1 MTHKGLIIKH
11 LVFTG
16 PNVRPACLD
25 FQPGSNL
32 IYGASNT
39 GKSFTLKSL
48 DFMFGGKKQ
57 LPNFNERKGYEG
69 IWLGFSLE
77 GVGDFTLFRA
87 ISGGSYKLYD
97 GLVKSAQIGQRAKM
111 LSSKHDPKNDNNLSQ
126 FLLKYL
132 ELAGELV
139 AKNAAGE
146 QDSLS
151 FRNLVEILL
160 VNETDIQIERSPI
173 ESGNSMTR
181 TKERSVFR
189 LLLTGT
195 DDSSIVT
202 NANENTFMTSKTA
215 RLEMIGEMI
224 INVESKLAENYPN
237 IDNLQI
243 QTKLLDEQFKQIQL
257 DLENA
262 QEPIV
267 KLVEKKRSLTVDIS
281 KASTRLEEVQLH
293 LERFKQLEEV
303 YLSDI
308 ERLKALEEAS
318 FILSLSSD
326 LDCPLCGAPAEM
338 QKHTESL
345 RSIGEMQNASLVEIK
360 KIELQR
366 SDLTDTVY
374 NLESEK
380 EKLKAVIK
388 DLKTNLEKVEK
399 EISMLVPDVNKSRL
413 ELGTIIEARDHAKK
427 GLSLLEQR
435 DELFVKRKEL
445 NNLKK
450 PSKADNPILNL
461 PADEV
466 NEFCKVVSNVLK
478 KWEFPG
484 DCNVS
489 FDYKTYDLIV
499 DGKLRVDNGKGV
511 RAIIHAAF
519 KIALLLYCRDRGL
532 PHPGFVVLDTPLLTY
547 RDPMKN
553 PKLGDLSEDEKA
565 LAKTSLKKRFF
576 EHLDSIRDLGQFI
589 ILENI
594 DPPAN
599 IENLAHVHLFY
610 GNSGEGRYGLFP
622 VHTNG

>member
-1 MTHKGLIIKH
+1 MAHKGLIIRH

-16 PNVRPACLD
+16 PNVKPAGLD
-25 FQPGSNL
+25 FEPGSNL

-39 GKSFTLKSL
+39 GKSFTLKSF
-48 DFMFGGKKQ
+48 DFMFGGQKQ
-57 LPNFNERKGYEG
+57 LPDFNERKGYEG

-77 GVGDFTLFRA
+77 GVGDFTLFRS

-97 GLVKSAQIGQRAKM
+97 GLVKSAQIRQKVKI

-132 ELAGELV
+132 ELAGKLV
-139 AKNAAGE
+139 AKKAAGE
-146 QDSLS
+146 QDGLS

-202 NANENTFMTSKTA
+202 NVNENTFITSKTA

-237 IDNLQI
+237 IDDLQTHI
-243 QTKLLDEQFKQIQL
+243 KLLDEQFKQIQI

-262 QEPIV
+262 QEPII
-267 KLVEKKRSLTVDIS
+267 KLVEKKRSLSVDIS
-281 KASTRLEEVQLH
+281 KISIRLEEVQFH
-293 LERFKQLEEV
+293 IERFKQLEEV

-345 RSIGEMQNASLVEIK
+345 RSIGEMQNASLAEIK

-366 SDLTDTVY
+366 SDLIGTVY

-380 EKLKAVIK
+380 EMLKAVLK
-388 DLKTNLEKVEK
+388 DLETNLEYVET
-399 EISMLVPDVNKSRL
+399 EISLLVPDVNKSHL
-413 ELGTIIEARDHAKK
+413 ELGKIIEARDHARK

-435 DELFVKRKEL
+435 DELFMKRKEL

-450 PSKADNPILNL
+450 PSKADNPKLNL

-466 NEFCKVVSNVLK
+466 NEFCKVVSKVLK
-478 KWEFPG
+478 QWEFPG

-489 FDYKTYDLIV
+489 FDYKTYDLRI

-519 KIALLLYCRDRGL
+519 KIALLLYCRDREL

-553 PKLGDLSEDEKA
+553 PKLGDLAEDEKA
-565 LAKTSLKKRFF
+565 LAKTSLKERFF
-576 EHLDSIRDLGQFI
+576 EHLASIYPLGQII

-594 DPPAN
+594 DPPEN
-599 IENLAHVHLFY
+599 IEDIAHVHLFY
-610 GNSGEGRYGLFP
+610 GDTEEGRYGLFP

>member
-1 MTHKGLIIKH
+1 MIHKGIVIRH

-16 PNVRPACLD
+16 PNIKPAGLD
-25 FQPGSNL
+25 FQSGSNL

-48 DFMFGGKKQ
+48 DFMLGGKKP
-57 LPNFNERKGYEG
+57 LPDLKERKGYKG

-87 ISGGSYKLYD
+87 ISGGQYTLYN
-97 GLVKSAQIGQRAKM
+97 GLLKSTQIGQKAKI

-132 ELAGELV
+132 ELTGKLV

-146 QDSLS
+146 QDGLS
-151 FRNLVEILL
+151 FRDLVGILL
-160 VNETDIQIERSPI
+160 VNETNIQIDRSPI
-173 ESGNSMTR
+173 ESGNSVNI

-195 DDSSIVT
+195 DDSLIVT
-202 NANENTFMTSKTA
+202 NVNENTFKTSKVA
-215 RLEMIGEMI
+215 RLEMVEEMI
-224 INVESKLAENYPN
+224 SSVESKLAVNYPN
-237 IDNLQI
+237 IDDLPTQI
-243 QTKLLDEQFKQIQL
+243 KLLEDQFKQIQI
-257 DLENA
+257 DLEHA
-262 QEPIV
+262 QEPII
-267 KLVEKKRSLTVDIS
+267 KLVEKKRSLSVNIS
-281 KASTRLEEVQLH
+281 KTSTRLEEVQLH
-293 LERFKQLEEV
+293 VERFKQLEEV

-318 FILSLSSD
+318 FILSLGSD

-338 QKHTESL
+338 QKHTDSL
-345 RSIGEMQNASLVEIK
+345 RGIGEMRNASLVEIK

-366 SDLTDTVY
+366 SDLTDTVH
-374 NLESEK
+374 NLEYEK
-380 EKLKAVIK
+380 EKLKAVLK
-388 DLKTNLEKVEK
+388 DLKSNLEEVEK
-399 EISMLVPDVNKSRL
+399 EISLLVPDVNKSRL
-413 ELGTIIEARDHAKK
+413 ELGKIIEARDYARK

-450 PSKADNPILNL
+450 PSKADNPKLNL

-466 NEFCKVVSNVLK
+466 NEFCKVVSKVLK

-489 FDYKTYDLIV
+489 FDYKTYDLRV

-553 PKLGDLSEDEKA
+553 PELGDLTDDEKA
-565 LAKTSLKKRFF
+565 LAKTSVKERFF
-576 EHLDSIRDLGQFI
+576 EHLALIDPLGQI
-589 ILENI
+589 IVLENI
-594 DPPAN
+594 DPPEN
-599 IENLAHVHLFY
+599 IEDLAHVHLFY
-610 GNSGEGRYGLFP
+610 GNTEESRYGFFP
-622 VHTNG
+622 VSTNV

>member
-1 MTHKGLIIKH
+1 MTHRGLIIRY

-16 PNVRPACLD
+16 PKVEPACLD

-48 DFMFGGKKQ
+48 DFMFGGQKK
-57 LPNFNERKGYEG
+57 LPDFKERKGYEG
-69 IWLGFSLE
+69 VWLGFTLE

-97 GLVKSAQIGQRAKM
+97 GLVKSAQIRQKAKT
-111 LSSKHDPKNDNNLSQ
+111 LSSKHDPNNDNNLSQ

-132 ELAGELV
+132 GLAGKLV

-146 QDSLS
+146 QDGLS
-151 FRNLVEILL
+151 FRDLVDILL
-160 VNETDIQIERSPI
+160 VNETNIQIERSPI
-173 ESGNSMTR
+173 ESENIVNR

-195 DDSSIVT
+195 DDSSIVI
-202 NANENTFMTSKTA
+202 NVNENTFKTSKIA
-215 RLEMIGEMI
+215 RLEMIEEMI
-224 INVESKLAENYPN
+224 SNIESKLAENYPD
-237 IDNLQI
+237 IVSFPAQI
-243 QTKLLDEQFKQIQL
+243 KLLDEQFEKIQIEL
-257 DLENA
+257 KLA
-262 QEPIV
+262 QEPII
-267 KLVEKKRSLTVDIS
+267 KLVEKKQLLSIDIS
-281 KASTRLEEVQLH
+281 KTSTRLEEVQLH
-293 LERFKQLEEV
+293 IERFKQLEEV

-308 ERLKALEEAS
+308 ERLRALEEAS

-345 RSIGEMQNASLVEIK
+345 RNIGEMQDASLIEIK

-366 SDLTDTVY
+366 SDLIDTVS

-380 EKLKAVIK
+380 EKLKAVLE
-388 DLKTNLEKVEK
+388 DLKSNLKQVEK
-399 EISMLVPDVNKSRL
+399 EISQLVPNVNKNHI
-413 ELGTIIEARDHAKK
+413 ELRKIIEARDRARK
-427 GLSLLEQR
+427 GLSLLEQK

-450 PSKADNPILNL
+450 PSKEDNPKLSL

-478 KWEFPG
+478 QWEFPG

-489 FDYKTYDLIV
+489 LNYKTYDLIV
-499 DGKLRVDNGKGV
+499 DGKLRIDNGKGV
-511 RAIIHAAF
+511 RAIIHSAF

-553 PKLGDLSEDEKA
+553 PKLEDLAEDEKA
-565 LAKTSLKKRFF
+565 LAKTSLKERFF
-576 EHLDSIRDLGQFI
+576 EHLASIYPLGQII

-594 DPPAN
+594 DPPKN
-599 IENLAHVHLFY
+599 IEDLSHVHLFS
-610 GNSGEGRYGLFP
+610 GNTEEGRYGLFP

>member
-1 MTHKGLIIKH
+1 
-11 LVFTG
+11 VFTG
-16 PNVRPACLD
+16 PNVKPAGLD
-25 FQPGSNL
+25 FEPGSNL

-48 DFMFGGKKQ
+48 DFMFGGQKQ
-57 LPNFNERKGYEG
+57 LPDFNERKGYEG

-97 GLVKSAQIGQRAKM
+97 GLVKSTQTGKKAKI
-111 LSSKHDPKNDNNLSQ
+111 LSQKHDSKKDNNLSQ
-126 FLLKYL
+126 FLLNYL
-132 ELAGELV
+132 ELNGKSV
-139 AKNAAGE
+139 AKNIAGE

-202 NANENTFMTSKTA
+202 NVNENTFITSKTA

-224 INVESKLAENYPN
+224 LDIESKLAKNYPN
-237 IDNLQI
+237 IDDLQI
-243 QTKLLDEQFKQIQL
+243 QIKLLDEQFEQIQIE
-257 DLENA
+257 LELS
-262 QEPIV
+262 QKPII
-267 KLVEKKRSLTVDIS
+267 KLVEQKQPLSTDIS
-281 KASTRLEEVQLH
+281 KTSIRLEEVQLH
-293 LERFKQLEEV
+293 IERFKQLEEV
-303 YLSDI
+303 YISDI

-318 FILSLSSD
+318 FILSLGSD
-326 LDCPLCGAPAEM
+326 LDCPLCGAPAEV

-345 RSIGEMQNASLVEIK
+345 RNIGEMRNASLVEIK

-366 SDLTDTVY
+366 SDLIDTVR

-380 EKLKAVIK
+380 EKLKAVLEY
-388 DLKTNLEKVEK
+388 LKNNLEQVEK
-399 EISMLVPDVNKSRL
+399 EISLLVPDVNKNHL
-413 ELGTIIEARDHAKK
+413 ELRKIIEARDHARK
-427 GLSLLEQR
+427 GLSLFEQKN
-435 DELFVKRKEL
+435 ELFVKRKEL

-450 PSKADNPILNL
+450 PSKGDNPKLNL
-461 PADEV
+461 PAYEV
-466 NEFCKVVSNVLK
+466 NEFCKVVSNVLRQ
-478 KWEFPG
+478 WEFPG
-484 DCNVS
+484 NCNVS
-489 FDYKTYDLIV
+489 FDYKTYDLRV
-499 DGKLRVDNGKGV
+499 DEKLRVDNGKGV

-553 PKLGDLSEDEKA
+553 PNLEDLAEDEKA
-565 LAKTSLKKRFF
+565 LAKTSLKERFF
-576 EHLDSIRDLGQFI
+576 EHLASIDHLGQII

-594 DPPAN
+594 DPPRN
-599 IENLAHVHLFY
+599 IEDLAHVHLFY
-610 GNSGEGRYGLFP
+610 GNTGEGRYGLFP
-622 VHTNG
+622 VSTKI

>member
-1 MTHKGLIIKH
+1 MTHKGLIIRN

-16 PNVRPACLD
+16 PNVKPAGLD
-25 FQPGSNL
+25 FEPGSNL

-57 LPNFNERKGYEG
+57 LPDFNERKGYEG

-87 ISGGSYKLYD
+87 ISGGSYELYD
-97 GLVKSAQIGQRAKM
+97 GLVKSTQIRQKVKT
-111 LSSKHDPKNDNNLSQ
+111 LSSIHNPKKDNNLSQ

-132 ELAGELV
+132 ELAGKLV

-195 DDSSIVT
+195 DDSSIMT
-202 NANENTFMTSKTA
+202 NDNENTFITSKTA

-237 IDNLQI
+237 IDDLQT
-243 QTKLLDEQFKQIQL
+243 QLKLLDEQFKQIQI

-262 QEPIV
+262 QKPII
-267 KLVEKKRSLTVDIS
+267 KLVEKKRSLSVDIS
-281 KASTRLEEVQLH
+281 KISTRLEEVQLH
-293 LERFKQLEEV
+293 IERFKQLEEV

-366 SDLTDTVY
+366 SDLKDTVH

-380 EKLKAVIK
+380 EKLKAILN
-388 DLKTNLEKVEK
+388 DLKINLEKVEK
-399 EISMLVPDVNKSRL
+399 EISLLVPDVYKSRL
-413 ELGTIIEARDHAKK
+413 ELGKIIEARDHARK

-450 PSKADNPILNL
+450 PSKADNPKLNL

-466 NEFCKVVSNVLK
+466 NEFCKVVSKVLK
-478 KWEFPG
+478 QWEFPG

-489 FDYKTYDLIV
+489 FDYKTYDLRI

-519 KIALLLYCRDRGL
+519 KVALLLYCRDREL

-553 PKLGDLSEDEKA
+553 PRLGDLTDDEKA
-565 LAKTSLKKRFF
+565 LAKTSVKERFF
-576 EHLDSIRDLGQFI
+576 EHLASISPLGQI
-589 ILENI
+589 IVLENI
-594 DPPAN
+594 DPPEN
-599 IENLAHVHLFY
+599 IEDLSHVHLFY
-610 GNSGEGRYGLFP
+610 GNTGEGRYGLFP
-622 VHTNG
+622 VSTNR